1 MDTIIQTER
10 DLMEQIAQS
19 GRDEPV
25 LMINQN
31 RYKKGIFP
39 NGELYKKW
47 RDVHKIMIDG
57 VAGKI
62 IWTLPIK
69 GQILINGH
77 LEELDEILAYWYPSH
92 QAFLD
97 MVKSP
102 GREENFEIRKELID
116 YAVIHRCS
124 GVNPPEVSAP

>member
-1 MDTIIQTER
+1 MDIIIRTER
-10 DLMEQIAQS
+10 DVMEQIAQS
-19 GRDEPV
+19 GQDEPV

-31 RYKKGIFP
+31 RYKNGAFP
-39 NGELYKKW
+39 NGVLYQRWRKVNKK
-47 RDVHKIMIDG
+47 MING

-77 LEELDEILAYWYPSH
+77 LEKLDEILAYWYPSH

-97 MVKSP
+97 MVSSP
-102 GREENFEIRKELID
+102 DREENFEIRKELID
-116 YAVIHRCS
+116 YAGVHRCS
-124 GVNPPEVSAP
+124 GINPPAVPTP